1 MNKKPHKDQKYVEA
15 LLNNNSKVLSEL
27 YQNFSPKII
36 QYISQNSGDEDA
48 AQDIIQETL
57 VTIYHQA
64 KEKNLVLTVPFDA
77 YFFLLCKRHW
87 LNELKKNSKTQV
99 TNVEES
105 LSISDDA
112 HEQVAETE
120 LYESRSALFQS
131 KLKELS
137 KACRDLL
144 EKAFVIKSMQKV
156 AEVLGVSYGY
166 ARKKKSECIGKLTQL
181 VIESPNYQS
190 LKNL

>member
-1 MNKKPHKDQKYVEA
+1 MGTIPHKDQKYVEA
-15 LLNNNSKVLSEL
+15 LLQNNSKLLGEL
-27 YQNFSPKII
+27 YQKFAPKII
-36 QYISQNSGDEDA
+36 RYISQNSGDADA

-64 KEKNLVLTVPFDA
+64 KEKGLVLRVPFDA
-77 YFFLLCKRHW
+77 YFFLLCKRRW
-87 LNELKKNSKTQV
+87 LNQLKKNSKTQV
-99 TNVEES
+99 TNIEES

-120 LYESRSALFQS
+120 LYESRAALFQS

-156 AEVLGVSYGY
+156 AEALGVSYGY

-181 VIESPNYQS
+181 VKESSSYQH
-190 LKNL
+190 LKYV